1 MPPKTKAATAKTL
14 IGQPSSVLT
23 DEFLQAVQRNEP
35 DADLLPF
42 SRPIQLPTAEQVV
55 KLFFFFKEQAGLKNG
70 HVPQGDVVSRV
81 SDHVVKYWNM
91 AGFVTISKFSVT
103 KKIKNEVDKYQKINK
118 NKNRDSKTEIE
129 KREDYLKYVKKL
141 FDIAAQN
148 LDDILKK
155 DRLLGN
161 DDENPLY
168 RSEEGYTRKTEDIAF
183 LEDQRGDRKMVMG
196 EKDVTF
202 ETRKDASNRKKLGK
216 AGGDKGEV
224 NNNLDKTQ
232 NEPDDDTSDH
242 DDDNERD
249 SDFKVK
255 EKPKQ
260 KEDTIIIEL
269 PKDILNSSEVCAM
282 LDRTATTSRKAVG
295 IVS

>member
-23 DEFLQAVQRNEP
+23 DEFVQAVQRNDP
-35 DADLLPF
+35 DDADLLLF

-70 HVPQGDVVSRV
+70 WVPQGDVASRV
-81 SDHVVKYWNM
+81 YDQVIKYWNM
-91 AGFVTISKFSVT
+91 AGFVTMSKFSAT
-103 KKIKNEVDKYQKINK
+103 KKIKNEVEKYQKINK
-118 NKNRDSKTEIE
+118 NKNRDSQTEID
-129 KREDYLKYVKKL
+129 KREDYLKNVKKL

-148 LDDILKK
+148 LVEILQK

-183 LEDQRGDRKMVMG
+183 LEDQRGVRRMVMA
-196 EKDVTF
+196 EKDLTF

-216 AGGDKGEV
+216 AGEHTGGV
-224 NNNLDKTQ
+224 NNNPDKPE
-232 NEPDDDTSDH
+232 NEPDDDNSEC
-242 DDDNERD
+242 DDNERD
-249 SDFKVK
+249 SDF
-255 EKPKQ
+255 
-260 KEDTIIIEL
+260 
-269 PKDILNSSEVCAM
+269 
-282 LDRTATTSRKAVG
+282 
-295 IVS
+295 